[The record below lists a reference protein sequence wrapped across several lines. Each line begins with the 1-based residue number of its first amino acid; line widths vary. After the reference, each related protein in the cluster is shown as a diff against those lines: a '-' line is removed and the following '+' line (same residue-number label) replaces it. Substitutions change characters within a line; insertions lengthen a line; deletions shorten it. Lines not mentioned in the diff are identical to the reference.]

1 MRYMM
6 CFFPV
11 VGLVIG
17 VVIGLW
23 VWFSQAIGFGPTLFG
38 AGLALLPIA
47 VSGGIHMDGFCDVV
61 DAQSSHA
68 EPTRKREILK
78 DPHSGAFAAI
88 AVAAYIVAYA
98 AVASELVAGWR
109 IVVLLAGM
117 HIASRCMSGIA
128 TVVFPT
134 SSSKGML
141 SMFHESARGKSLRR
155 GDDSH
160 MRSGDIRF
168 ARWACVPR
176 LALSLCAI
184 AIRWH
189 ERRSRRLFPPSC
201 RTRNDRRACR
211 DFEGGGSVILVV
223 GGIASGKRSYA
234 HSLGFADSDMSEEL
248 SSSCPVLLDA
258 QELVRSEDVDAA
270 SLVDTLAATKQV
282 VLCQEVGSGIV
293 PISRGER
300 DWRDRVGAL
309 SKNLAERAD
318 AVVRMVSGIPQVLKG
333 ADWLESHGFGQ
344 RCAGGDH
351 PAFGTSFFTNR
362 ACEHFP
368 CHEGIDER
376 DFNCL
381 FCYCPLYALGPDC
394 GGNFTYTKS
403 GRKNCKNCALPHV
416 RENGVKLVSARYEQL
431 AELARDEGK

>member
-1 MRYMM
+1 M
-6 CFFPV
+6 
-11 VGLVIG
+11 
-17 VVIGLW
+17 
-23 VWFSQAIGFGPTLFG
+23 
-38 AGLALLPIA
+38 
-47 VSGGIHMDGFCDVV
+47 
-61 DAQSSHA
+61 
-68 EPTRKREILK
+68 
-78 DPHSGAFAAI
+78 
-88 AVAAYIVAYA
+88 
-98 AVASELVAGWR
+98 
-109 IVVLLAGM
+109 
-117 HIASRCMSGIA
+117 
-128 TVVFPT
+128 
-134 SSSKGML
+134 
-141 SMFHESARGKSLRR
+141 
-155 GDDSH
+155 
-160 MRSGDIRF
+160 
-168 ARWACVPR
+168 
-176 LALSLCAI
+176 
-184 AIRWH
+184 
-189 ERRSRRLFPPSC
+189 
-201 RTRNDRRACR
+201 
-211 DFEGGGSVILVV
+211 ILVV
-223 GGIASGKRSYA
+223 GGIASGKRTYA
-234 HSLGFADSDMSEEL
+234 RSLGFADSDMSEEL

-431 AELARDEGK
+431 AELARERGKAR